1 MFYLQIL
8 PFFYKSASC
17 EEDRNYFLSNL
28 LNKAWEKSGI
38 NCPRCTIINTLQ
50 ESFKLGCLYKIT
62 NTEDNRAH
70 SLKFFKTDRL
80 KYISLYIL
88 WLLRVEMKPD
98 FQNKYYL
105 NKILPLVDIVSLL

>member
-1 MFYLQIL
+1 MSINFGVIFYLQIL
-8 PFFYKSASC
+8 PFFYKSVSC

-38 NCPRCTIINTLQ
+38 NSPRCTIINTLQ

-70 SLKFFKTDRL
+70 SLKFFKTEIDWNIFP
-80 KYISLYIL
+80 YISY
-88 WLLRVEMKPD
+88 D
-98 FQNKYYL
+98 CQG
-105 NKILPLVDIVSLL
+105 